1 MHCFSQSLVDKRKG
15 GQLIANRANFVPSTQ
30 AVSESSEICV
40 IRDEKGQFQ
49 KSPPDTNKANYANS
63 AQFAFGYFV
72 KQISHQ
78 SHYLFTIVTK
88 LYFQKKN
95 KVLNG
100 FYPICITTSILKL
113 AN

>member
-15 GQLIANRANFVPSTQ
+15 GQLITNRANFAPSAQ

-40 IRDEKGQFQ
+40 IREEKGQFQ

-78 SHYLFTIVTK
+78 PHYFFTIVLSYISK
-88 LYFQKKN
+88 EN

-100 FYPICITTSILKL
+100 FYPICVTASILKL